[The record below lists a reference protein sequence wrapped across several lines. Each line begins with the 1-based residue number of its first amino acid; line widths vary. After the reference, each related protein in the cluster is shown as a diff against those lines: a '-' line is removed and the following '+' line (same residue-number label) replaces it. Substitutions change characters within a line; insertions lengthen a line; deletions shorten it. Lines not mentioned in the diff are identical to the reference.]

1 VAILCLVDKPETD
14 YVYSMTHSIPRR
26 QLGVTDLH
34 LSSLG
39 YGASSI
45 GAEFGQRD
53 WNAALDSVRTAI
65 EVGINFIDTA
75 AYYGRG
81 MSEMLL
87 GQILPEFPRDQYV
100 LSTKLGRYAPN
111 HFDFSAK
118 RVAESIDVS
127 LERMRLDYL
136 DMVFCHDIE
145 YGDLNQIIDETLP
158 ALQRQVAKGKVRY
171 IGVSGYPMKNFER
184 IIPTGLVDC
193 VITYNHYTLQNDMA
207 LRLLPIAEQ
216 YQVGVINA
224 APFSARLLSSL
235 PLPPWHKAT
244 PDVRATAAQA
254 ADLCKQAGTSIE
266 KLAVQYSVAH
276 PGFARSLVGIARSNE
291 VAQLAE
297 WIREPIDQEL
307 VDKVQSVLKPIRN
320 WYYVE
325 GRPENND
332 LDWPSTVFPTA

>member
-1 VAILCLVDKPETD
+1 MSNP
-14 YVYSMTHSIPRR
+14 IPKR

-53 WNAALDSVRTAI
+53 WSAALESVRTALDL
-65 EVGINFIDTA
+65 GINFIDTA

-87 GQILPEFPRDQYV
+87 GQLLPDVPRDQFV
-100 LSTKLGRYAPN
+100 VSTKLGRYAPN

-118 RVAESIDVS
+118 RVAESVDVS
-127 LERMRLDYL
+127 LERMRLDHI

-145 YGDLNQIIDETLP
+145 YGDVNQVIEETLP

-171 IGVSGYPMKNFER
+171 IGISGYPMKNFER
-184 IIPTGLVDC
+184 VIPTGLVDC

-207 LRLLPIAEQ
+207 LKWLPLAEQ
-216 YQVGVINA
+216 HRVGVINA

-235 PLPPWHKAT
+235 PLPVWHKAT
-244 PDVRATAAQA
+244 PDVRAVAAKA
-254 ADLCKQAGTSIE
+254 VEHCKSAGTCIE
-266 KLAVQYSVAH
+266 KLALQYSISH
-276 PGFARSLVGIARSNE
+276 PGFASCLVGSARSSE
-291 VAQLAE
+291 VQQLVQ
-297 WIREPIDQEL
+297 WIHEPIDQQL
-307 VDKVQSVLKPIRN
+307 ISQVQTILQPIHN

-332 LDWPSTVFPTA
+332 LEWPATVYSH